1 MLANTAP
8 YDVTGMPSLTLPC
21 GLADGLPVGLML
33 TERHYEEVTLYK
45 AAFAF
50 EQHKDWKS
58 L

>member
-1 MLANTAP
+1 
-8 YDVTGMPSLTLPC
+8 MPSLTLPC
-21 GLADGLPVGLML
+21 GLSGGLPVGLML
-33 TERHYEEVTLYK
+33 TGRHYEEVTLYK